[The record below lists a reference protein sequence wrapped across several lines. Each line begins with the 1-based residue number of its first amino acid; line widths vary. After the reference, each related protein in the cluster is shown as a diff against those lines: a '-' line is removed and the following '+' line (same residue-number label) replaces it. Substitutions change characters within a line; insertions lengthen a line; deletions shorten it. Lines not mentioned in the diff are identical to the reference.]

1 MHQLSYPG
9 SLSMFILLQ
18 NIFSQKPVPI
28 WIIIVVIN
36 KLVLYSWFALV
47 FFVSAEGKKGQQ
59 VIFLLL
65 DLKIHGMGWDVVIH
79 LFVQKY

>member
-18 NIFSQKPVPI
+18 NVFSQKPVPI
-28 WIIIVVIN
+28 LIIIMIIN
-36 KLVLYSWFALV
+36 KLVLYSWFVLV

-65 DLKIHGMGWDVVIH
+65 DQKIHGMGWDVFIH

>member
-18 NIFSQKPVPI
+18 NVFSQKPVPI
-28 WIIIVVIN
+28 LIIIMIIN

-65 DLKIHGMGWDVVIH
+65 DQKIHGMGWDVFIH